1 MRTKKKKKEKSEQKF
16 VLVASTHDYAIAKK
30 MKRMYLFEI
39 WGLIQSHQ
47 WKYFV
52 GVKYSKILVQL
63 PNAVNFQSKKK
74 KKESWKMSL
83 SLGFSFIKGVS
94 ISKQYIIM
102 NCTHKD
108 IVASKLTVH
117 KTPEI
122 LQWEKRYML
131 GALSLPIICIA
142 SWKEFN

>member
-1 MRTKKKKKEKSEQKF
+1 
-16 VLVASTHDYAIAKK
+16 
-30 MKRMYLFEI
+30 
-39 WGLIQSHQ
+39 
-47 WKYFV
+47 
-52 GVKYSKILVQL
+52 
-63 PNAVNFQSKKK
+63 
-74 KKESWKMSL
+74 MSL

-142 SWKEFN
+142 SWKEFNQNTILQLNGELLCQDILIKIAAIYLQRDFLN

>member
-1 MRTKKKKKEKSEQKF
+1 M
-16 VLVASTHDYAIAKK
+16 
-30 MKRMYLFEI
+30 
-39 WGLIQSHQ
+39 
-47 WKYFV
+47 
-52 GVKYSKILVQL
+52 QL
-63 PNAVNFQSKKK
+63 TSSQSKKK
-74 KKESWKMSL
+74 KKVEKCLYPSDFL
-83 SLGFSFIKGVS
+83 LKGVS

>member
-1 MRTKKKKKEKSEQKF
+1 MQLTSSQRKKKKKVEKCLYPSDF
-16 VLVASTHDYAIAKK
+16 L
-30 MKRMYLFEI
+30 L
-39 WGLIQSHQ
+39 
-47 WKYFV
+47 
-52 GVKYSKILVQL
+52 
-63 PNAVNFQSKKK
+63 
-74 KKESWKMSL
+74 
-83 SLGFSFIKGVS
+83 KGVS